1 MLPLFKST
9 ITMQV
14 VFMNMMCNYTVPRSA
29 AGQTWI
35 RCKVYLWHRLMFFS
49 TYCCLLWFLLQ
60 ISFSYYVVL
69 MSLFNAIL
77 RGEIKIF
84 LKKKLVGFFFCLF
97 GVCFCCFE
105 TSLPQFS
112 RLLMKKPVGCLYISV
127 QRSTPA
133 LTYLPQLISPRKFMF
148 RLFFSQTVLWKSIC
162 PFLFLACFRSSN
174 KF

>member
-84 LKKKLVGFFFCLF
+84 LKKKLVVFFLFVCLVF
-97 GVCFCCFE
+97 VFVALKHLSPSLADCSWRNLLGVCIFLCNA
-105 TSLPQFS
+105 Q
-112 RLLMKKPVGCLYISV
+112 
-127 QRSTPA
+127 
-133 LTYLPQLISPRKFMF
+133 TYLPQLISPRKFMF

-162 PFLFLACFRSSN
+162 PFPFLACFRSSN

>member
-1 MLPLFKST
+1 
-9 ITMQV
+9 MQV
-14 VFMNMMCNYTVPRSA
+14 VFMNMMCNYSVPRSA

-84 LKKKLVGFFFCLF
+84 LKKKLVGFFFFLF
-97 GVCFCCFE
+97 VVCFCCFE

-112 RLLMKKPVGCLYISV
+112 RLLMKKPVGCRYISV

-162 PFLFLACFRSSN
+162 PFPAFFFFLACFRSSN

>member
-1 MLPLFKST
+1 
-9 ITMQV
+9 MQV
-14 VFMNMMCNYTVPRSA
+14 VFMNMMCNYSVPRSA

-84 LKKKLVGFFFCLF
+84 LKKKLVGFLF

-112 RLLMKKPVGCLYISV
+112 RLLMKIPVGCLYFCATLNTSADLLASTDITKKIYV
-127 QRSTPA
+127 QA
-133 LTYLPQLISPRKFMF
+133 IFLTDSAVKKYLPFSFSCMLQILKQILIGKDNLSKYKM
-148 RLFFSQTVLWKSIC
+148 
-162 PFLFLACFRSSN
+162 
-174 KF
+174 

>member
-1 MLPLFKST
+1 
-9 ITMQV
+9 MQV
-14 VFMNMMCNYTVPRSA
+14 VFMNMMCNYSVPRSA

-84 LKKKLVGFFFCLF
+84 LKKKLVGFFFFFCLVF
-97 GVCFCCFE
+97 VFVALKHLSPSLADCSWRNLLGVCIFLCNAQHQRWLTCLNWYHQENLCSGYFSHRQCCE
-105 TSLPQFS
+105 KVS
-112 RLLMKKPVGCLYISV
+112 
-127 QRSTPA
+127 A
-133 LTYLPQLISPRKFMF
+133 L
-148 RLFFSQTVLWKSIC
+148 
-162 PFLFLACFRSSN
+162 FLFLHASDPQTNFNRQR
-174 KF
+174 